1 MTEDVIEARAAAAG
15 IVLPAGASRRIAAHA
30 RLVLASPPMLHLT
43 TIVDPAT
50 FLERHIGEALEG
62 AALLED
68 ATAGTLVDLGS
79 GNGYP
84 GIPIAVARPGLR
96 PVLVESSHRKA
107 EFLRRALAD
116 AVPGGDVLERRVQR
130 SGDLA
135 ALGPIEVLVTR
146 AAEGWEAVVPRVAP
160 ALRLGGLV
168 LVWAGES
175 ASSIVTRASWRRLAL
190 VRSQVLPGR
199 TSRIYKLQKIK

>member
-1 MTEDVIEARAAAAG
+1 MPGLARASDG
-15 IVLPAGASRRIAAHA
+15 
-30 RLVLASPPMLHLT
+30 
-43 TIVDPAT
+43 
-50 FLERHIGEALEG
+50 
-62 AALLED
+62 
-68 ATAGTLVDLGS
+68 VDLGS

-130 SGDLA
+130 SNDLA

-199 TSRIYKLQKIK
+199 TSRIYKLQRIK